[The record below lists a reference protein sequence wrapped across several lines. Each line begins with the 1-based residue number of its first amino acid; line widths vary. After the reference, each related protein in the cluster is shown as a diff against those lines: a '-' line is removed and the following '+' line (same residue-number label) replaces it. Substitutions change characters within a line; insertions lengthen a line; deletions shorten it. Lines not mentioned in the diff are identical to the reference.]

1 MIEGNKY
8 KIKSI
13 ICNKQLNIIFHDNY
27 ESEISAE
34 LLRIESPSAE
44 VQGHS
49 KKEKITPL
57 NKNVSIVNI
66 EKVGNYAIRIIFDDG
81 HDTGIYSWSYLRKV
95 SENNIILYKEIFRKE
110 WRKSTK
116 AFKFPLHIS

>member
-1 MIEGNKY
+1 MIEESKY

-13 ICNKQLNIIFHDNY
+13 ICNKQKLNILFHDNY

-49 KKEKITPL
+49 KEEKISKKEKKES
-57 NKNVSIVNI
+57 KN
-66 EKVGNYAIRIIFDDG
+66 
-81 HDTGIYSWSYLRKV
+81 
-95 SENNIILYKEIFRKE
+95 
-110 WRKSTK
+110 
-116 AFKFPLHIS
+116 

>member
-1 MIEGNKY
+1 MIDESKY

-13 ICNKQLNIIFHDNY
+13 ICNKQKLNTLFHDNY

-49 KKEKITPL
+49 KKEKITAL
-57 NKNVSIVNI
+57 NKNNVSIVM
-66 EKVGNYAIRIIFDDG
+66 GNYYFTDVNQIDVKVEYTFGYKLLNEKLKIF
-81 HDTGIYSWSYLRKV
+81 
-95 SENNIILYKEIFRKE
+95 
-110 WRKSTK
+110 
-116 AFKFPLHIS
+116 LHHSSLPYQQ

>member
-1 MIEGNKY
+1 MIDDSKY

-13 ICNKQLNIIFHDNY
+13 ICNKQKLNILFYDNY

-57 NKNVSIVNI
+57 NKNNVSIVNI

-95 SENNIILYKEIFRKE
+95 CENNIILYKDYLERVAKI
-110 WRKSTK
+110 KSV
-116 AFKFPLHIS
+116 

>member
-1 MIEGNKY
+1 MIEGSKY

-13 ICNKQLNIIFHDNY
+13 ICNKQKLNILFNDNY

-57 NKNVSIVNI
+57 NKNNVSIVNI

-95 SENNIILYKEIFRKE
+95 SENNIILYNDYLERAAKI
-110 WRKSTK
+110 KSV
-116 AFKFPLHIS
+116 

>member
-1 MIEGNKY
+1 MIEGSKY

-13 ICNKQLNIIFHDNY
+13 ICNKQKLNILFHDNY

-57 NKNVSIVNI
+57 NKKNVSIVNI

-95 SENNIILYKEIFRKE
+95 SENNIILYKDYLERVAKIR
-110 WRKSTK
+110 S
-116 AFKFPLHIS
+116 I

>member
-1 MIEGNKY
+1 MIDDSKY

-13 ICNKQLNIIFHDNY
+13 ICNKQKLNILFYDNY

-44 VQGHS
+44 VKGHS
-49 KKEKITPL
+49 KKEIITPL
-57 NKNVSIVNI
+57 NKKNVSIVNI

-81 HDTGIYSWSYLRKV
+81 HDTGIYTWSYLRKV
-95 SENNIILYKEIFRKE
+95 SENNIILYKDYLKRMAKIR
-110 WRKSTK
+110 SV
-116 AFKFPLHIS
+116 